1 MTRWIDMTPEQQDA
15 EIARI
20 NRQLTVKR
28 IGVRIS
34 GASLMLVV
42 LALVIL
48 WCIASCRANAAV
60 SWSCSDGSRYWY
72 AEFQTPKCQE
82 GKLSEVNFNAPP
94 IGYTETFDRDGHVV
108 PEGQNSGR

>member
-1 MTRWIDMTPEQQDA
+1 MTEEDMAAVIADKDA
-15 EIARI
+15 EITRLKDDVDAWR
-20 NRQLTVKR
+20 LTMRFAVAAWIATSIIIIALFM
-28 IGVRIS
+28 IGKS
-34 GASLMLVV
+34 H
-42 LALVIL
+42 
-48 WCIASCRANAAV
+48 AAV

-94 IGYTETFDRDGHVV
+94 VGYTETFDRNGHVV